1 MHLPKIMSWRRVQSA
16 TLAVATLL
24 ALAAAVPLSPQR
36 AEAVAPTVR
45 LGAQF
50 HGLWAEWNDAQRVQA
65 LDSLRAGGVT
75 AVRIDV
81 AWSMI
86 EPRRGAYDLGW
97 GVPLIDK
104 VFKMASD
111 RGLRVLPTLWLTP
124 AWANGGRGDKVLPTD
139 VNDFARVAQFAANR
153 WRGIE
158 AWQVWNEP
166 NLDAF
171 LNPPDPTAYTR
182 LLTAAYPAF
191 KRGNPS
197 TRVVF
202 GGTMYVDTPWIKKAY
217 LAGAKSA
224 FDVMAVHPY
233 QGDSS
238 AGPEA
243 PSDGNIWWLNNT
255 RTLVD
260 LMRSYGDSHKSIWFT
275 EFGWSAHANTS
286 STPIWARG
294 VTEAQQADYLVRM
307 MRYVSSTYPQVTR
320 AYWYTSR
327 DKATGNAHQDS
338 FGLLRRDFSPRPVL
352 KAAACAYRGIC

>member
-1 MHLPKIMSWRRVQSA
+1 MRAQERSRRL
-16 TLAVATLL
+16 LAQL
-24 ALAAAVPLSPQR
+24 ALALAVLLSLSLVNPAPASAA
-36 AEAVAPTVR
+36 APTVR

-65 LDSLRAGGVT
+65 LDALVASGAT
-75 AVRIDV
+75 TVRVDV

-86 EPRRGAYDLGW
+86 EPRRGAYDYGW

-104 VFKMASD
+104 VFNMASQ
-111 RGLRVLPTLWLTP
+111 RGLRVLATLWLTP
-124 AWANGGRGDKVLPTD
+124 GWANGYRGDKVLPTD
-139 VNDFARVAQFAANR
+139 VADYGRVAKFAANR
-153 WRGIE
+153 WRNVE

-171 LNPPDPTAYTR
+171 LNPPDPIGYTR
-182 LLTAAYPAF
+182 LLRAAYPAI
-191 KRGNPS
+191 KAGNPNA
-197 TRVVF
+197 RVVF
-202 GGTMYVDTPWIKKAY
+202 GGTMYVDTPWIKRAY
-217 LAGAKSA
+217 VAGAKPY

-238 AGPEA
+238 KPPEA

-260 LMRSYGDSHKSIWFT
+260 LMRGYGDSHKSIWYT

-286 STPIWARG
+286 STPVWARG
-294 VTEAQQADYLVRM
+294 VTEAQQADYLIRT
-307 MRYVSSTYPQVTR
+307 MRYVQSTYPQVTR

-327 DKATGNAHQDS
+327 DKATGDAHQDN
-338 FGLLRRDFSPRPVL
+338 FGLMRRDFAKKPVL
-352 KAAACAYRGIC
+352 RAAACAYKGIC